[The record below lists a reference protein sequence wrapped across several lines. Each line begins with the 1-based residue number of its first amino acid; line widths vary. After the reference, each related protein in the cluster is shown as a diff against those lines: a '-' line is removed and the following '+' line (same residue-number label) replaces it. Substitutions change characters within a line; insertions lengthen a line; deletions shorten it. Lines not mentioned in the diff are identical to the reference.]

1 MNAFDVFLSVASV
14 IVGSGYLILCAYNHE
29 NPFFDRV
36 VEEEDIDEKQVAL
49 SGEGRR
55 ILF

>member
-1 MNAFDVFLSVASV
+1 MNAFDVFLSVAAV

-29 NPFFDRV
+29 NPFLTVWSKKKTSMKSSSAVR
-36 VEEEDIDEKQVAL
+36 
-49 SGEGRR
+49 GGRR

>member
-1 MNAFDVFLSVASV
+1 MMKEDMDMNAFDVFLSVASV

-36 VEEEDIDEKQVAL
+36 VEEEDIDEKQ
-49 SGEGRR
+49 
-55 ILF
+55 